1 MAAQGL
7 RDVGDGHEKIANPA
21 VVALLR
27 LRGRR
32 VSVLTWGTALCAT
45 AGVVAAV
52 AIR

>member
-1 MAAQGL
+1 MAKRGL

-21 VVALLR
+21 VSALLH

-32 VSVLTWGTALCAT
+32 VWYLSWAAAILAT

-52 AIR
+52 AIG

>member
-21 VVALLR
+21 VSALLR
-27 LRGRR
+27 LRGQR
-32 VSVLTWGTALCAT
+32 VSWMTWLTALTAT